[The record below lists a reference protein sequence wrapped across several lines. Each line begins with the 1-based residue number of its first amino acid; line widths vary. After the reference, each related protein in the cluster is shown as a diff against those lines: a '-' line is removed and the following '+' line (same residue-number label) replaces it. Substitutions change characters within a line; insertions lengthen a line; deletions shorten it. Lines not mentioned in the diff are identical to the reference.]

1 MVHFSI
7 HRNFCQNHDPGT
19 IFTKYNNEPAGHLLH
34 LVNILIRVDEGD
46 EAIMSKKKSVRVVKR
61 ETGQTLLESARWCSS
76 RLCRLR
82 GLQFRRRLNQGE
94 ALILVK
100 DKDSIANSSIHMF
113 FVFFPI
119 AAIWVDR
126 KGKVTSAQLAKPWR
140 PYYAS
145 PEPASYVI
153 ETSPEVLEQV
163 SVGDVLDFQDAL

>member
-1 MVHFSI
+1 MA
-7 HRNFCQNHDPGT
+7 QNRFVK
-19 IFTKYNNEPAGHLLH
+19 I
-34 LVNILIRVDEGD
+34 VN
-46 EAIMSKKKSVRVVKR
+46 K
-61 ETGQTLLESARWCSS
+61 ETGKVLIESARWCSS

-100 DKDSIANSSIHMF
+100 EKDSIANSSIHMF

-119 AAIWVDR
+119 AAVWINT

-145 PEPASYVI
+145 PEPAAYVL
-153 ETSPEVLEQV
+153 ETSPDLLEVI
-163 SVGDVLDFQDAL
+163 SVGDTLEFLEAS

>member
-1 MVHFSI
+1 
-7 HRNFCQNHDPGT
+7 
-19 IFTKYNNEPAGHLLH
+19 
-34 LVNILIRVDEGD
+34 
-46 EAIMSKKKSVRVVKR
+46 MSKKSTVNIINR
-61 ETGQTLLESARWCSS
+61 ETSQVLIQSARWCSS

-82 GLQFRRRLNQGE
+82 GLQFRLRLNPGE

-119 AAIWVDR
+119 AAIWINK

-145 PEPASYVI
+145 PEPASLVI
-153 ETSPEVLEQV
+153 ETSPEFLDKI
-163 SVGDVLDFQDAL
+163 SVGDELIFD

>member
-1 MVHFSI
+1 
-7 HRNFCQNHDPGT
+7 
-19 IFTKYNNEPAGHLLH
+19 
-34 LVNILIRVDEGD
+34 
-46 EAIMSKKKSVRVVKR
+46 MSKKSTVSIINR
-61 ETGQTLLESARWCSS
+61 ETNQVLIQSARWCSS

-82 GLQFRRRLNQGE
+82 GLQFRRRLNPGE

-119 AAIWVDR
+119 AAIWINK

-145 PEPASYVI
+145 PEPACYVL
-153 ETSPEVLEQV
+153 ETSPEFLDKIA
-163 SVGDVLDFQDAL
+163 VGDELVFE